1 LFAETEFTATS
12 AEIRIQEKLAVFLAL
27 IAGYLDAVGIVK
39 WKMYVSFMSGN
50 TTQLGI
56 SLSTAN
62 SAVIITTFTVIAF
75 FILGIYSG
83 TCLSLWKRSNTQKL
97 PFYMVSGILIIYT
110 GITQFYNLSTLS
122 SIAVIGFSTG
132 IMNTI
137 VTTVG
142 NQKINTDFVTGTLN
156 SLARNTAMLTMS
168 SDKTNKKIY
177 KLNAIRLL
185 LLWIGFI
192 SGAFTAPFAL
202 RKLGN
207 WTLILPAIALII
219 CALLLPI
226 EEINLKN
233 KSYATEK

>member
-1 LFAETEFTATS
+1 LFTETEFTATT
-12 AEIRIQEKLAVFLAL
+12 AEIQIQEKLAVFLAFL
-27 IAGYLDAVGIVK
+27 AGYLDAVGILK
-39 WKMYVSFMSGN
+39 WKIYVSFMSGN
-50 TTQLGI
+50 TTQLGVA
-56 SLSTAN
+56 LSTAK
-62 SAVIITTFTVIAF
+62 STVIITTFIVIACF
-75 FILGIYSG
+75 MLGIYSG
-83 TCLSLWKRSNTQKL
+83 TCLSLWKNSKTQKL
-97 PFYMVSGILIIYT
+97 PFYMVSGILIVYT
-110 GITQFYNLSTLS
+110 GLAKYYNISTLL
-122 SIAVIGFSTG
+122 SIAIIGFSTG

-137 VTTVG
+137 VTAVG

-156 SLARNTAMLTMS
+156 SLARNTAMLKMS

-202 RKLGN
+202 VKLGN
-207 WTLILPAIALII
+207 WTVILPAIALII
-219 CALLLPI
+219 CAVLVPI